1 MERNKQER
9 IKIFTDILGD
19 ICPDGFIERL
29 DKEGYFEAP
38 AGKKHH
44 GAFEGGL
51 FEHSV
56 LVTSELVELTNK
68 LGLKWER
75 HEGPL
80 VVGMFHDLCKVK
92 QYITTK
98 VPADENEME
107 LGSDQ
112 YTGVCYEWNK
122 KQNLP
127 GHGEASIFRLMEY
140 GGPQLKN
147 DEMYCI
153 RYHMEAYQGQQE
165 WDPLDMAIK
174 QYPNILY
181 THLADMIASKLKGA

>member
-9 IKIFTDILGD
+9 IKIFTDILGE

-165 WDPLDMAIK
+165 WNPLDMAIK

>member
-9 IKIFTDILGD
+9 IKIFTDILGE

-165 WDPLDMAIK
+165 WDPMDMAIK

>member
-9 IKIFTDILGD
+9 IKIFTDILGE

-75 HEGPL
+75 NEGPL
-80 VVGMFHDLCKVK
+80 VVGMLHDLCKVK

>member
-9 IKIFTDILGD
+9 INIFTDILGE

-44 GAFEGGL
+44 GAYEGGL
-51 FEHSV
+51 FEHSIM
-56 LVTSELVELTNK
+56 VTFELIELTDR

-80 VVGMFHDLCKVK
+80 VVGLLHDLCKVK
-92 QYITTK
+92 QYITTP
-98 VPADENEME
+98 VPADEAEMKQGPE
-107 LGSDQ
+107 T
-112 YTGVCYEWNK
+112 YTGKIYEWNK

-140 GGPQLKN
+140 GGPQLKA

-153 RYHMEAYQGQQE
+153 RYHMGAYQGQQE

-181 THLADMIASKLKGA
+181 THLADMIASKLKGV

>member
-9 IKIFTDILGD
+9 IKIFADILGE

-51 FEHSV
+51 FEHSI

-80 VVGMFHDLCKVK
+80 VVGMLHDLCKVK
-92 QYITTK
+92 QYIATK

-140 GGPQLKN
+140 GGPQLKT

>member
-9 IKIFTDILGD
+9 IKIFTDILGE

-75 HEGPL
+75 HEGTL

>member
-9 IKIFTDILGD
+9 IKIFTDILGE

-181 THLADMIASKLKGA
+181 THLADMIASKLEGA